1 MTTMEEEMTTME
13 EEMTTMIKEVTNDR
27 QKEAHCV
34 LDAAIAG
41 VLLLSAAGTLSLSSS
56 QLQGQQQQ
64 QQQQVLGDFQA
75 RNDTGTIA
83 AGGGGQSQL

>member
-1 MTTMEEEMTTME
+1 MLPLQE
-13 EEMTTMIKEVTNDR
+13 
-27 QKEAHCV
+27 C
-34 LDAAIAG
+34 
-41 VLLLSAAGTLSLSSS
+41 SCS
-56 QLQGQQQQ
+56 QLQERSHLAALSSKDKNKGQQ

>member
-1 MTTMEEEMTTME
+1 
-13 EEMTTMIKEVTNDR
+13 
-27 QKEAHCV
+27 V

-56 QLQGQQQQ
+56 QLQGQEQGQQ
-64 QQQQVLGDFQA
+64 QQQQVLRDFQA